1 MEENQLEKEEQRP
14 EELKE
19 RILEL
24 EQEVS
29 RLRCILY
36 AHGIPFAREEA
47 GRQEKKAAPQGPS
60 ETKRTREAF
69 ERAQAARIRQPRE
82 ITEQM
87 ARGYFYYFH
96 GRTDVFALRTGR
108 PSAKTGHYGYY
119 PPCRYH
125 GNWSVCP
132 RYDDKSVTCSKC
144 AKRQYRELKGSDIL
158 AHLRGEKED
167 CSDVIGVYPI
177 RKDNTCWFMVFDFDD
192 HDLDKDAFAEA
203 GTGWMAEVNTLR
215 GICAQ
220 NGIPCLVERS
230 RSGNGAHLWL
240 FFAEAVPV
248 KEARAFGFALLAQG
262 AKSLDLPSFR
272 YYDRMIPNQ
281 DRLTGKGL
289 GNLVALP
296 LQGRA
301 LKRGNSAFVDE
312 NWDACPDQ
320 WAVLGST
327 GRVDRET
334 LREKTAEWKTD
345 ETIVP
350 SDVEEQEENGHGRK
364 RHGRA
369 SLLRSA
375 AIDPE
380 DADGPVSIVRA
391 DRLYIGKKN
400 LQPALRNALRG
411 LATYWNPQYFENQA
425 RGFSNY
431 KTPMIVYCGEEI
443 GEDIALPRGCLEE
456 VETLLDEA
464 GIPYTEKDERN
475 GGRPIRA
482 SFKGT
487 LYANQQDAV
496 DALLA
501 WDNGILAAATGF
513 GKTVVGAYLI
523 AAKKV
528 NTLILVHNTE
538 ILEHWIRDLNQ
549 FLVIDEPLPT
559 YQTKSGRTRTRA
571 SLVGEKQGT
580 RNTLTG
586 IVDVAMVSSLGK
598 PGNISPVVCQY
609 GMVIMDECHHGAAP
623 TMDAVLREI
632 NAKYVYGMT
641 ATPKRD
647 DGQEKRA
654 IMQFG
659 DVRWQYMA
667 KEHVSELK
675 FDHFVLPR
683 FTSLVTAD
691 PENTTLQEAEKRM
704 TESDAR
710 NAMIVQDAKNCAA
723 GGRTPLVVT
732 RRRDHAFHL
741 AALLKGAA
749 DHVFVLTGA
758 AKRADR
764 DAMREEMLS
773 VPDTESLILI
783 ATGQYIGEG
792 FNFPR
797 LDTLLLVMPISFAGN
812 VEQVAGRLD
821 RTYRDKTSVWI
832 YDYVDAH
839 LRIPEVMYNRRLRTY
854 RKMGY
859 QIFGGPDPKTGAA
872 GYLYDAESW
881 SGRFRDDLRE
891 AEQEVMI
898 ASPGLS
904 AARVEAFLH
913 DALPALQRGV
923 RVYVTTLAPEVYP
936 EQVRA
941 KIRESMEKL
950 RQAGIAV
957 RAGTALHTHAAVFDG
972 KLAWYGNLNL
982 LSSAKPENDMMRVE
996 SEEIA
1001 AELLAGEKAQEKK
1014 EVSGEERHVQTVSEE
1029 SKD

>member
-1 MEENQLEKEEQRP
+1 MRTP
-14 EELKE
+14 VA
-19 RILEL
+19 RHG
-24 EQEVS
+24 VS
-29 RLRCILY
+29 
-36 AHGIPFAREEA
+36 
-47 GRQEKKAAPQGPS
+47 Q
-60 ETKRTREAF
+60 
-69 ERAQAARIRQPRE
+69 
-82 ITEQM
+82 
-87 ARGYFYYFH
+87 FYYFH

-411 LATYWNPQYFENQA
+411 LATYWNPQYFENQ
-425 RGFSNY
+425 
-431 KTPMIVYCGEEI
+431 
-443 GEDIALPRGCLEE
+443 
-456 VETLLDEA
+456 
-464 GIPYTEKDERN
+464 
-475 GGRPIRA
+475 GGD
-482 SFKGT
+482 S
-487 LYANQQDAV
+487 
-496 DALLA
+496 
-501 WDNGILAAATGF
+501 AT
-513 GKTVVGAYLI
+513 
-523 AAKKV
+523 
-528 NTLILVHNTE
+528 
-538 ILEHWIRDLNQ
+538 
-549 FLVIDEPLPT
+549 
-559 YQTKSGRTRTRA
+559 TK
-571 SLVGEKQGT
+571 
-580 RNTLTG
+580 
-586 IVDVAMVSSLGK
+586 
-598 PGNISPVVCQY
+598 
-609 GMVIMDECHHGAAP
+609 
-623 TMDAVLREI
+623 
-632 NAKYVYGMT
+632 
-641 ATPKRD
+641 
-647 DGQEKRA
+647 
-654 IMQFG
+654 
-659 DVRWQYMA
+659 
-667 KEHVSELK
+667 
-675 FDHFVLPR
+675 
-683 FTSLVTAD
+683 
-691 PENTTLQEAEKRM
+691 LQ
-704 TESDAR
+704 
-710 NAMIVQDAKNCAA
+710 
-723 GGRTPLVVT
+723 
-732 RRRDHAFHL
+732 
-741 AALLKGAA
+741 
-749 DHVFVLTGA
+749 
-758 AKRADR
+758 
-764 DAMREEMLS
+764 
-773 VPDTESLILI
+773 
-783 ATGQYIGEG
+783 
-792 FNFPR
+792 
-797 LDTLLLVMPISFAGN
+797 
-812 VEQVAGRLD
+812 
-821 RTYRDKTSVWI
+821 
-832 YDYVDAH
+832 
-839 LRIPEVMYNRRLRTY
+839 
-854 RKMGY
+854 
-859 QIFGGPDPKTGAA
+859 
-872 GYLYDAESW
+872 
-881 SGRFRDDLRE
+881 
-891 AEQEVMI
+891 
-898 ASPGLS
+898 
-904 AARVEAFLH
+904 
-913 DALPALQRGV
+913 
-923 RVYVTTLAPEVYP
+923 
-936 EQVRA
+936 
-941 KIRESMEKL
+941 
-950 RQAGIAV
+950 
-957 RAGTALHTHAAVFDG
+957 
-972 KLAWYGNLNL
+972 
-982 LSSAKPENDMMRVE
+982 
-996 SEEIA
+996 
-1001 AELLAGEKAQEKK
+1001 
-1014 EVSGEERHVQTVSEE
+1014 
-1029 SKD
+1029 